1 MSVGYKDLR
10 ETKGLAGR
18 VYQLRPGDPSVAIDW
33 IPVVPI
39 ANYDVLVRGEPVF
52 HPIEGK
58 VVYFPGARRR
68 RGVTKIA
75 VRTGARPDLLELF
88 NLAVMMKTELRSE
101 ISTDRLR
108 SHGRRPL

>member
-1 MSVGYKDLR
+1 MTIAYENLR

-33 IPVVPI
+33 IPVVPV
-39 ANYDVLVRGEPVF
+39 ADYDVFVRGEAVF
-52 HPIEGK
+52 HPTEGK

-75 VRTGARPDLLELF
+75 VRTGSRPDLLELF
-88 NLAVMMKTELRSE
+88 NIAVTMKSELRSE
-101 ISTDRLR
+101 FSTDRL
-108 SHGRRPL
+108 SHGRRPS

>member
-1 MSVGYKDLR
+1 MAIAYDNLR

-33 IPVVPI
+33 IPIVPV
-39 ANYDVLVRGEPVF
+39 AQFDVFLRGEAVF
-52 HPIEGK
+52 HPTEGK

-101 ISTDRLR
+101 ISTDRPR
-108 SHGRRPL
+108 SHGRRP